1 MNITFHFLEPIS
13 LQNRSVLKSFLGS
26 LFKKE
31 KIKSNSLSIVFCS
44 DKYLL
49 KINQTYLQ
57 HDYYTDIITFNLS
70 QPGSGVIDGE
80 IYISIDRIRDN
91 AKALQVTIKQEL
103 HRVVFH
109 GALHL
114 CGYKDKKPSDIALMR
129 KKEDSYLN
137 SYFK

>member
-13 LQNRSVLKSFLGS
+13 LQNRSALKSFLGF

-44 DKYLL
+44 DNYLL

-70 QPGSGVIDGE
+70 QPGSGVTDGE
-80 IYISIDRIRDN
+80 LYISTDRVRDN
-91 AKALQVTIKQEL
+91 AKSLRVSVKHEL

-109 GALHL
+109 GVLHL
-114 CGYKDKKPSDIALMR
+114 CGYKDKKPADIALMR
-129 KKEDSYLN
+129 KKEEYYLD